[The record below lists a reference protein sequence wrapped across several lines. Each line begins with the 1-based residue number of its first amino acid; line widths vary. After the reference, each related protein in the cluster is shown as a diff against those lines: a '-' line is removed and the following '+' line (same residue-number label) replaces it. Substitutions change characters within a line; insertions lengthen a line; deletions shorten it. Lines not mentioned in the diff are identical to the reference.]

1 MSVSSMTGFARSEG
15 QAEGCS
21 WSWELKSI
29 NAKGLDV
36 RCRVPSGYEKL
47 EKAAR
52 EETAKSFKRGNVT
65 VNLTINW
72 QKGDAGF
79 RVNPVVLGDLLAVL
93 PDIRKQLPDAAPPS
107 IDGLLALRGV
117 IEPVE
122 EELTDDAR
130 EALESEILESFEA
143 ALAAL
148 SAMRDE
154 EGARLEESLDARL
167 DEIAGLSS
175 EAEKLAALQP
185 DAIRERLKTQVQ
197 VLMEDIP
204 ALSKER
210 LAQEAALLM
219 TKADIREEL
228 DRLKAHEQA
237 ARDLMGNGGAVGRKL
252 DFLCQEFNREANT
265 LCSKSQ
271 DVTLTRIGLDMKS
284 SIEQF
289 REQVQN
295 IE

>member
-1 MSVSSMTGFARSEG
+1 MSVSSMTGFARLEG

>member
-154 EGARLEESLDARL
+154 EGARLEEGLDARL

>member
-1 MSVSSMTGFARSEG
+1 MTGFARSEG
-15 QAEGCS
+15 QAEGCF

>member
-1 MSVSSMTGFARSEG
+1 MTGFARSEG
-15 QAEGCS
+15 QAEGCF

-154 EGARLEESLDARL
+154 EGARLEEGLDARL

>member
-1 MSVSSMTGFARSEG
+1 VTVSSMTGFARSEG
-15 QAEGCS
+15 QSNGCS
-21 WSWELKSI
+21 WTWELKSV

-36 RCRVPSGYEKL
+36 RCRVPNGFENL

-52 EETAKSFKRGNVT
+52 DRVAKTFKRGNVT
-65 VNLTINW
+65 VNLTFSWI
-72 QKGDAGF
+72 KGDAGF
-79 RVNPVVLGDLLAVL
+79 RVNPQVLEELLATL
-93 PDIRKQLPDAAPPS
+93 PEIRKQLPDAAPPS
-107 IDGLLALRGV
+107 VDGLLALRGV

-122 EELTDDAR
+122 EELSDVAR
-130 EALESEILESFEA
+130 SALNSEILESFEP

-148 SAMRDE
+148 LAMRDD
-154 EGARLEESLDARL
+154 EGARLSEALDTRL
-167 DEIAGLSS
+167 DEIAGLSGD
-175 EAEKLAALQP
+175 AEKLAALQP
-185 DAIRERLKTQVQ
+185 DAIRERLKTQVET
-197 VLMEDIP
+197 LLADIS
-204 ALSKER
+204 ALSEDR

-237 ARDLMGNGGAVGRKL
+237 ARELMGNGGAVGRKL

-284 SIEQF
+284 AIEQF

>member
-1 MSVSSMTGFARSEG
+1 VSVSSMTGFARSEG
-15 QAEGCS
+15 QAEGCF

-154 EGARLEESLDARL
+154 EGARLEEGLDARL